1 MNRGDVWWCDIGGLG
16 PRPVVILT
24 RDSAIPLLTS
34 VVVATLT
41 QTIRGVPTEVIVE
54 SREGVPKR
62 SVISLDNIYT
72 VFKADLR
79 DRITSLTSERLQEI
93 CEALRYSV
101 AC

>member
-1 MNRGDVWWCDIGGLG
+1 MNRGEIWWCDIGGLG
-16 PRPVVILT
+16 PRPVVVLT

-41 QTIRGVPTEVIVE
+41 QTIRGVPTEVVVE
-54 SREGVPKR
+54 AQDGVPKR

-79 DRITSLTSERLQEI
+79 DRITQLTGDRLDAI
-93 CEALRYSV
+93 CEALRYSL

>member
-1 MNRGDVWWCDIGGLG
+1 MNRGELWWCDITGLG

-41 QTIRGVPTEVIVE
+41 KTIRGVPTEVIVE
-54 SREGVPKR
+54 PTDGVPKR

-72 VFKADLR
+72 VSKAALR
-79 DRITSLTSERLQEI
+79 DMITRLSHGHLQEI